1 MASGCRPIR
10 KLFQCRRAA
19 EARQPDIVVSNTEQ
33 MSYRG
38 VDRLEKVKVSSETRG
53 DDAAERGRP
62 AMAPREKPS
71 AAAEFE
77 FW

>member
-1 MASGCRPIR
+1 
-10 KLFQCRRAA
+10 
-19 EARQPDIVVSNTEQ
+19 